1 MPALAVNL
9 AGFALIAFIAWW
21 FWLSMPK
28 AKPASGGA
36 IDILVADGTY
46 SPSVIE
52 VKSGAPV
59 RLRFLRRDASPCA
72 EKVLFDSLGISADLA
87 LDAVTEVM
95 IDAPGPGEYGFA
107 CQMQMYRGRLVVT

>member
-9 AGFALIAFIAWW
+9 AGFALIVFIAWW

-28 AKPASGGA
+28 AKPVSGDA
-36 IDILVADGTY
+36 VDILVADGTY
-46 SPSVIE
+46 SPSVIA

-87 LDAVTEVM
+87 LDEVTEIV
-95 IDAPGPGEYGFA
+95 IDAPGPGEYGFT
-107 CQMQMYRGRLVVT
+107 CQMQMYRGRLVVS